1 MLHIK
6 IIHMEH
12 LGGVEAA
19 YQIPWYD
26 PFARSGQQD
35 HNLIGAV
42 PTPFG
47 LQTAYSCHE
56 CYHN

>member
-1 MLHIK
+1 MLHTN

-12 LGGVEAA
+12 VGGVEAA

-35 HNLIGAV
+35 HNLIRAI

-47 LQTAYSCHE
+47 LQRAC
-56 CYHN
+56 